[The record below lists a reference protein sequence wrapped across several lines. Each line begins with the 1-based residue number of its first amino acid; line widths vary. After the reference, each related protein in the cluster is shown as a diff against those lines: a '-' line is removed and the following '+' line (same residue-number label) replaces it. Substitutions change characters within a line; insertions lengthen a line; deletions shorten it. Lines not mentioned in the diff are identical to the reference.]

1 MYLCY
6 FIIVIRTM
14 KSIDEKTKGFYAKNT
29 KIWYNFR

>member
-6 FIIVIRTM
+6 FIIVIGTM
-14 KSIDEKTKGFYAKNT
+14 KNIDKKIKGFYAKNT